1 MKTEN
6 RYQRQLQLTGFGKKA
21 QEKLAAAKI
30 LMIGAG
36 GLGCP
41 ALQYLAGAGIGTL
54 GIIDFDTVSL
64 SNLHR
69 QTLFTTADIG
79 NPKVEVAAK
88 RLRALNPEISI
99 ITYPTQLTN
108 QNALDIIKDYDLVI
122 DGSDN
127 FSTRY
132 LVNDACVLLDKSL
145 IYGAVMRFEGQVGVF
160 NLENN
165 NLKTNY
171 RDLFPTPP
179 DAASVPSCNE
189 VGVLGVLPG
198 IIGTWQASEAIKII
212 TGIGTPLVNKI
223 LTLNLLNNTVYEFQL
238 AKNKQLQKEIL
249 KDKNDFLSFNYDWFC
264 NKNLQNIITVEAF
277 DKLRKTE
284 DCSIIDV
291 RETDETPIIS
301 EFETQQLPLSYFRE
315 SITELNFNSTVV
327 LLCQSGQRSLKAL
340 ELLKKHQPTLKVFS
354 LEGGITEWKKHN
366 KSEHYEQSQT

>member
-1 MKTEN
+1 MNTKN

-21 QEKLAAAKI
+21 QDKLAVAKI
-30 LMIGAG
+30 LLIGAG

-41 ALQYLAGAGIGTL
+41 ALQYLAGAGVGTL
-54 GIIDFDTVSL
+54 GIVDFDTVSIT
-64 SNLHR
+64 NLHR

-79 NPKVEVAAK
+79 KSKVEVAAK
-88 RLRALNPEISI
+88 RLKALNPEISI
-99 ITYPTQLTN
+99 MTYPTQLTN
-108 QNALDIIKDYDLVI
+108 QNAFDIIKDYDLVI

-132 LVNDACVLLDKSL
+132 LVNDACVLLNKPL

-179 DAASVPSCNE
+179 DAVSASSCNE

-223 LTLNLLNNTVYEFQL
+223 LTLNLLNNKVYEFQL
-238 AKNKQLQKEIL
+238 TKNNQLQKDSP
-249 KDKNDFLSFNYDWFC
+249 KDKNDFLSYNYDWFC

-277 DKLRKTE
+277 DKLRKEE

-291 RETDETPIIS
+291 RETGDTPIIS
-301 EFETQQLPLSYFRE
+301 EFETQKLPFSCFRE
-315 SITELNFNSTVV
+315 SISDKKLNQTVV

-340 ELLKKHQPTLKVFS
+340 ELLKKQQPSLKVFS

-366 KSEHYEQSQT
+366 KSRQYEQSQT

>member
-1 MKTEN
+1 MNTEN
-6 RYQRQLQLTGFGKKA
+6 RYQRQLQLSGFGKKA
-21 QEKLAAAKI
+21 QDKLAAAKI

-41 ALQYLAGAGIGTL
+41 ALQYLAGAGVGTL
-54 GIIDFDTVSL
+54 GIVDFDTITIT
-64 SNLHR
+64 NLHR
-69 QTLFTTADIG
+69 QTLFTTADSG
-79 NPKVEVAAK
+79 KPKVEVAAK
-88 RLRALNPEISI
+88 RLKALNPEISI

-108 QNALDIIKDYDLVI
+108 QNALGIIKDYDLVI

-132 LVNDACVLLDKSL
+132 LVNDACVLLNKPL

-165 NLKTNY
+165 TLKTNY

-179 DAASVPSCNE
+179 EAAYAPSCNE

-212 TGIGTPLVNKI
+212 TGIGTPLANKI

-238 AKNKQLQKEIL
+238 AKNYQLQKEMP
-249 KDKNDFLSFNYDWFC
+249 KDINDFLNFNYDWFC

-277 DKLRKTE
+277 DKLRKAI

-301 EFETQQLPLSYFRE
+301 EFETQQLPLSCFRE
-315 SITELNFNSTVV
+315 SISEINFNTTVV

-340 ELLKKHQPTLKVFS
+340 ELLKKQQPILKLFS